1 MTIQRR
7 LRDHHRLHLERTR
20 DALFEARVILSQLE
34 RDNSLHRSVRRL
46 LIDEVNRLEPNQ
58 LEPNQLEP
66 SQLEPNQ
73 LEQALLLRNRIRDYY
88 L

>member
-20 DALFEARVILSQLE
+20 DALFEAKTILSQLE
-34 RDNSLHRSVRRL
+34 RDNSVQRSVRRSL
-46 LIDEVNRLEPNQ
+46 TDEVNRLEPNQ
-58 LEPNQLEP
+58 LPDC
-66 SQLEPNQ
+66 
-73 LEQALLLRNRIRDYY
+73 LEQALLLRNRIRAYY